1 MKTRIKI
8 NEAPISYD
16 GPERMSPDIQRSI
29 EDKDTPFSD
38 NPALDIDIDDDGT
51 VSTFEELIASKRF
64 KDVVEKVK
72 RYTGLTNI
80 PQGMNGL
87 QQLMMM
93 MAQAVQT
100 VKSIENENKEYLENL
115 AVDLVKKEMSLPE
128 NAFQFDVELT
138 SGIVQVDTSKLPKK
152 SQEPSE
158 EDVLE
163 KFGVSEDDAEDDIDN
178 FMKAFEK
185 FDLEKAK
192 RRFINSLIQGASKKG
207 HYMFNLVEE
216 ELNRIDPRL
225 LNLYGVLMSI
235 NDLLYWI
242 MPEQMM
248 NMMGETGQG
257 VEGTEEVDDKTDPP
271 TIKVKGLFFPI
282 LIHELLKG
290 VYEVLGTQGLPD
302 DPKAA
307 EMVMM
312 SQDTLPYEMWDLRL
326 GPVIWERFLESY
338 PDELFEDDLKEI
350 QNYLF
355 SRFSALSTEEFFQ
368 VAREI
373 MGKTPA
379 GKQIVKRMV
388 DEIIEELKKYDYE
401 DAISSNDEDEED
413 DDDFRN
419 FLGDL
424 GIDLS

>member
-16 GPERMSPDIQRSI
+16 GPERMSPDIQKSI

-138 SGIVQVDTSKLPKK
+138 SGMGQVDTSKLPKK

-326 GPVIWERFLESY
+326 GPVIWERFLASY

-355 SRFSALSTEEFFQ
+355 SRFSSLSTEEFFQ

-373 MGKTPA
+373 MGKTPS
-379 GKQIVKRMV
+379 GKRIVKRMV

>member
-138 SGIVQVDTSKLPKK
+138 SGMGQVDTSKLPKK

-163 KFGVSEDDAEDDIDN
+163 KFGVSEDEAEDDIDN

-312 SQDTLPYEMWDLRL
+312 SQDTLSYEMWDLRL

-373 MGKTPA
+373 MGKTSA

>member
-16 GPERMSPDIQRSI
+16 GPERMSPDIQKSI

-138 SGIVQVDTSKLPKK
+138 SGMGQVDTSKLPKK

-373 MGKTPA
+373 MGKTSA

-388 DEIIEELKKYDYE
+388 SEIIEELKKYDYE